1 MTGEKSRMLLNV
13 GYGSIWA
20 YTWRTIDLL
29 ARISGDHIQW
39 PEPGSASRTA
49 ATHPIFRRCIGFL
62 DGSNIVLR
70 DRPKIDPEAYFSRK
84 KNYGFNLQAICDWD
98 RRFIWVSMGH
108 TASAHDSTA
117 FKSSGLYQRMHE
129 HFDAEEYI
137 LADKA
142 YGLERHI
149 ITPYKEPASRQPANR
164 RFNLQHAIS
173 RVKIEHAFGVLKAR
187 WPTPYNIPTRI
198 GMDKQLGH
206 RRVMN
211 WTMACIVLHNI
222 LHGIK
227 ENEDW
232 LADELQKSGER
243 EQHSQQ
249 QEHRNQEANAE
260 AKRAGIWRRNELRDL
275 AAIAHDS

>member
-1 MTGEKSRMLLNV
+1 MLLNI
-13 GYGSIWA
+13 GYGSIWTYA
-20 YTWRTIDLL
+20 WRTIHLL
-29 ARISGDHIQW
+29 ARISSDHIQR
-39 PEPGSASRTA
+39 PEPGTLASRTA
-49 ATHPIFRRCIGFL
+49 AIHPIFRRCIGFL

-70 DRPKIDPEAYFSRK
+70 DRPKVDPEAYFSRK

-98 RRFIWVSMGH
+98 QRFIWVSMGH

-117 FKSSGLYQRMHE
+117 FKSTELYQRIHE

-164 RFNLQHAIS
+164 RFNLQHAIP

-187 WPTPYNIPTRI
+187 WPTLYNIPTRI
-198 GMDKQLGH
+198 GTDKQLGH

-222 LHGIK
+222 LHGMK

-232 LADELQKSGER
+232 LANELQKSSQER
-243 EQHSQQ
+243 EHDSGQL
-249 QEHRNQEANAE
+249 QESHDQETNAE
-260 AKRAGIWRRNELRDL
+260 AKRTGTWRRNELRDL
-275 AAIAHDS
+275 AAMVHDS